1 MRQGKKPKPLPP
13 LERIKEVY
21 MMSPSLLEA
30 AKALRMNDWD
40 LRRIR
45 DREKW
50 PLKKKN
56 QSAAYS
62 RSFYQTI
69 DSR

>member
-1 MRQGKKPKPLPP
+1 MSHGKKPKPLPS

-21 MMSPSLLEA
+21 DKSPNLLEA
-30 AKALRMNDWD
+30 AKLLKMNDWD

-45 DREKW
+45 NREKW

-56 QSAAYS
+56 QSAHFL
-62 RSFYQTI
+62 RSYYQSIET
-69 DSR
+69 R